1 MQMYSYIIEFLI
13 FKSISCM
20 ITDKKQSLFWVV
32 DKTNTTYKGIREQ
45 KRERLFASFL

>member
-20 ITDKKQSLFWVV
+20 ITKAISFWVV